1 VLLEGQTFAN
11 FNADNDPRGEH
22 DFGSF
27 RLAGQNFFWKI
38 DYYEASWRSLPR
50 YASIIALPAHEAAP
64 ARSAYSHFH
73 PAKEKK
79 S

>member
-1 VLLEGQTFAN
+1 MLLEVQTFAN

-38 DYYEASWRSLPR
+38 DYYNPACDAGSEDPADPVKTTRVLTLMLASE
-50 YASIIALPAHEAAP
+50 Y
-64 ARSAYSHFH
+64 
-73 PAKEKK
+73 
-79 S
+79 